1 MNTIYKSESTSD
13 LFKSVMTL
21 IEDSRLMRIS
31 GMEKIADQN
40 HIVITAIFEEL
51 ESRNAN

>member
-1 MNTIYKSESTSD
+1 MNTIYKSESTND

-21 IEDSRLMRIS
+21 IEDSRLMKLN
-31 GMEKIADQN
+31 GMKKIAEQN
-40 HIVITAIFEEL
+40 QIVIDAIFDEL